1 MPLLL
6 DARRAPSWFV
16 QKTTSFDVIVLHQI
30 LLVFEAL
37 SKDTTV
43 KLL

>member
-6 DARRAPSWFV
+6 DARRAPNWFV
-16 QKTTSFDVIVLHQI
+16 QKTISFDVTVWHEI
-30 LLVFEAL
+30 LLVFEAV